1 MSKQHEIM
9 PDGPNTQSFP
19 TSQHRS
25 GTSLT
30 GAHPFQGSMSDSA
43 LIGNEH
49 SNKQVRVSFE
59 SDPCIGSASHSV
71 HPSTYKHSR
80 RALPPDPHLQDSTS
94 AGNGANTRRSLS
106 PAKRAGN
113 ASRNQSPVKPAG
125 DNNPTGLR
133 SDSPGSL
140 TPSRSP
146 SRAASPLRF
155 LQQWALHRTHS
166 RDEPFIPIDP
176 FKWHFRICSP
186 RSSENQSLPITCCIP
201 ITPVY
206 DTRGFFSDTLPRQI
220 YLCLLLRLPAVYF
233 SRVARIFED
242 AEVSRNDMQRIIES
256 NRPSKLSTTS
266 NRVADNVAPPVLPF
280 PEDWTPPAVSPALAR
295 FKNSWEEFIDS
306 LLREWKTLN
315 LVSAL
320 VCSSVVSPPDRSGY
334 YPDSLS

>member
-1 MSKQHEIM
+1 MAASKQH
-9 PDGPNTQSFP
+9 GVSSGNANTQSFP
-19 TSQHRS
+19 TSQYHSDPTIS
-25 GTSLT
+25 GT
-30 GAHPFQGSMSDSA
+30 HHFQGSMSDSA
-43 LIGNEH
+43 LAGKEY
-49 SNKQVRVSFE
+49 SSKQPRVSFE
-59 SDPCIGSASHSV
+59 SDPCIGSASRGA
-71 HPSTYKHSR
+71 HPSTYTTSR
-80 RALPPDPHLQDSTS
+80 DRLPTSPPLLQVSGN
-94 AGNGANTRRSLS
+94 AGNTPRSLS
-106 PAKRAGN
+106 PAKRTGN
-113 ASRNQSPVKPAG
+113 TPRNQSPAKPVG
-125 DNNPTGLR
+125 DNNLACPQ
-133 SDSPGSL
+133 SDTPGSL
-140 TPSRSP
+140 SPSRSA

-186 RSSENQSLPITCCIP
+186 RSTDEQSLPITCCIP
-201 ITPVY
+201 IKPVSG
-206 DTRGFFSDTLPRQI
+206 DRGLFSDTLPRQL
-220 YLCLLLRLPAVYF
+220 YLCILLYLPAVYF

-266 NRVADNVAPPVLPF
+266 RRAINNAAPPVLPF

-320 VCSSVVSPPDRSGY
+320 ICSFVVSPLDKFDYCIDAPR
-334 YPDSLS
+334 

>member
-1 MSKQHEIM
+1 MGE
-9 PDGPNTQSFP
+9 N
-19 TSQHRS
+19 
-25 GTSLT
+25 
-30 GAHPFQGSMSDSA
+30 
-43 LIGNEH
+43 
-49 SNKQVRVSFE
+49 
-59 SDPCIGSASHSV
+59 DPISS
-71 HPSTYKHSR
+71 
-80 RALPPDPHLQDSTS
+80 
-94 AGNGANTRRSLS
+94 GNGA
-106 PAKRAGN
+106 
-113 ASRNQSPVKPAG
+113 
-125 DNNPTGLR
+125 
-133 SDSPGSL
+133 PGSL

-155 LQQWALHRTHS
+155 LQQWALHRTYS

-186 RSSENQSLPITCCIP
+186 RSTDNQSLPITCCIP
-201 ITPVY
+201 ITSIR
-206 DTRGFFSDTLPRQI
+206 DDQGFFSDTMPRQL

-256 NRPSKLSTTS
+256 NRPSKLSTAS
-266 NRVADNVAPPVLPF
+266 NRAINNVRPVLPF

-320 VCSSVVSPPDRSGY
+320 FCSSVVSV
-334 YPDSLS
+334 